1 MSAAPDL
8 AKGGGLDVKAAL
20 ALRAAE
26 VEACLAGCLR
36 GRDIPERLLASMEYS
51 LHAGGKRLRPAL
63 LLSFARLSA
72 GTGTGLGRRILPF
85 AAALELIHTYSLIHD
100 DLPAMDDDDLRRGKP
115 SNHRQF
121 DEATAILAGD
131 GLLTEAFT
139 LMLSCVEEGHVP
151 AERVVRAAQAVAVAA
166 GAGGMV
172 GGQALDMEYTARA
185 GVGFEE
191 LRGMHAMKT
200 GALIT
205 VACVA
210 GAVLAGAQLPEV
222 HRAREYGRAVGQ
234 AFQIADDI
242 LDVTGDTK
250 TLGKPAGSDERQ
262 GKTTYPSL
270 LGLPES
276 RRLAGERAD
285 AAVRSLEPFAGP
297 EADFLRALARYIV
310 ERVS

>member
-1 MSAAPDL
+1 MNVKQEL
-8 AKGGGLDVKAAL
+8 AR
-20 ALRAAE
+20 RAGE
-26 VEACLAGCLR
+26 IEACLADCLK

-63 LLSFARLSA
+63 VMSFARLHAPACGCA
-72 GTGTGLGRRILPF
+72 GARILPF
-85 AAALELIHTYSLIHD
+85 AAGLECIHTYSLIHD

-115 SNHRQF
+115 SNHKKF

-139 LMLSCVEEGHVP
+139 LMFSCLDAGVP
-151 AERVVRAAQAVAVAA
+151 PERVLRAAQAVSVAA

-172 GGQALDMEYTARA
+172 GGQALDMEFTARA

-205 VACVA
+205 ASCVA
-210 GAVLAGAQLPEV
+210 GAILAGAGPSDV
-222 HRAREYGRAVGQ
+222 RRANEYGRAVGQ
-234 AFQIADDI
+234 AFQIVDDI
-242 LDVTGDTK
+242 LDVVSDTE

-262 GKTTYPSL
+262 GKTTYPAL
-270 LGLPES
+270 LGLEES
-276 RRLAGERAD
+276 RRLAGERA
-285 AAVRSLEPFAGP
+285 AEAVAQLEPYTGP
-297 EADFLRALARYIV
+297 EAGFLRALARYIV
-310 ERVS
+310 ERAS